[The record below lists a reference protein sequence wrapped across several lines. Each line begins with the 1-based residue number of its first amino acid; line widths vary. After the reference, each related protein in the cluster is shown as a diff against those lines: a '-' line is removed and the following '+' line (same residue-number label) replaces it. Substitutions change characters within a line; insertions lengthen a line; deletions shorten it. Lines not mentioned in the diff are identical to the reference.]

1 MGRGGISEP
10 VVLAVDHGTSG
21 IKAALI
27 TLGGEV
33 RDFAFAATPIQF
45 LPKGGAEQDP
55 DDWWNALVAA
65 SRELTGRHPDA
76 EVRAVAVSSTWSST
90 VAVDRD
96 GVALMN
102 ALTWMDSRG
111 APYVKKVMKGTVNV
125 AGYGVGNLLRWVP
138 RTAGG
143 PTLSGKDDVAHA
155 LLIKHE
161 FPDIYART
169 AHLLSSKDYL
179 NLRLCGEVAGS
190 PDSMMLFWVTDIRD
204 LSDVRYDD
212 GLIRMVGLDREKLP
226 PLRPSASI
234 LGTLRPTVAE
244 ELGLSGDVKVVVGSP
259 DHQSALV
266 GSGAVRDGQ
275 GHLYVGTSSWVQC
288 PVRFKKTDV
297 LHSIASLPS
306 AMPDRYQA
314 VNEQDVAGGA
324 LAALADLAAPLAG
337 LGGPAEDRFGVL
349 DRLAAES
356 RPGAGGLI
364 ATPWLNGERTPVDDP
379 HLRGALVGL
388 STTTTAGDVA
398 RAVME
403 GVACNTRWALG
414 HVESFAG
421 TLFDPLRFV
430 GGGARSDLWC
440 QIFADVL
447 DRPIHRVVDPMQA
460 NARGAAL
467 IAAVAL
473 GELQFDD
480 IPDRVPVDQHF
491 HPDPTQRSR
500 HDDLYGAFRDLHRAT
515 KGWFRKRFDR
525 SAHS

>member
-1 MGRGGISEP
+1 MRRGGASEP

-33 RDFAFAATPIQF
+33 RDFAFAATPIHF

-65 SRELTGRHPDA
+65 SRELTGRHPGA

-96 GVALMN
+96 GQALMN

-111 APYVKKVMKGTVNV
+111 APYVRKVMRGTVNV

-161 FPDIYART
+161 FPEIYART

-204 LSDVRYDD
+204 LSNVRYDD
-212 GLIRMVGLDREKLP
+212 GLIKRVGLDRGKLP
-226 PLRPSASI
+226 PLRPSASV
-234 LGTLRPTVAE
+234 LGTLVPAVAR
-244 ELGLSGDVKVVVGSP
+244 ELGLAPQTKVIVGSP

-288 PVRFKKTDV
+288 PVEFKKTDV

-306 AMPDRYQA
+306 AMPGRYQA

-324 LAALADLAAPLAG
+324 LAALAELAPPLAG
-337 LGGPAEDRFGVL
+337 LDAPVEDRYGVL
-349 DRLAAES
+349 DRLAADSE
-356 RPGAGGLI
+356 PGSGGLI

-414 HVESFAG
+414 HVETFAG
-421 TLFDPLRFV
+421 TRFDPLRFV
-430 GGGARSDLWC
+430 GGGARSDVWC
-440 QIFADVL
+440 QIFADLL
-447 DRPIHRVVDPMQA
+447 DRPIHRVADPMQA

-473 GELQFDD
+473 GELTFAD
-480 IPDRVPVDQHF
+480 IPDRVPVERRF
-491 HPDPTQRSR
+491 SPDPAQRAR
-500 HDDLYGAFRDLHRAT
+500 HDDVYGAFIDLHKAT
-515 KGWFRKRFDR
+515 KGWFRKRF
-525 SAHS
+525 S